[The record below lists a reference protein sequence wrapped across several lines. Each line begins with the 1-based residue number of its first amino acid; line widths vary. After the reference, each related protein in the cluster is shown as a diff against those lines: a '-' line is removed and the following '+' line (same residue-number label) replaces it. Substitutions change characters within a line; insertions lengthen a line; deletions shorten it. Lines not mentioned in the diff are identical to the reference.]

1 LVEVH
6 WSRLYRRVVN
16 IYMGNMAQAHT
27 SVSLFFSLVS
37 IISEA
42 LWLLL
47 RLRSITIVLISD
59 YVLFYLMKRT

>member
-1 LVEVH
+1 M
-6 WSRLYRRVVN
+6 N

-59 YVLFYLMKRT
+59 YVLFYLMRRT

>member
-1 LVEVH
+1 M
-6 WSRLYRRVVN
+6 N
-16 IYMGNMAQAHT
+16 IYMAQAHT
-27 SVSLFFSLVS
+27 SVFFSLVS

-59 YVLFYLMKRT
+59 YVLFYLMRRT